1 WSAELVNG
9 EALRI
14 GRTYLARVKAMAG
27 R

>member
-1 WSAELVNG
+1 VELQNG

-14 GRTYLARVKAMAG
+14 GRIYLARVKAMAG